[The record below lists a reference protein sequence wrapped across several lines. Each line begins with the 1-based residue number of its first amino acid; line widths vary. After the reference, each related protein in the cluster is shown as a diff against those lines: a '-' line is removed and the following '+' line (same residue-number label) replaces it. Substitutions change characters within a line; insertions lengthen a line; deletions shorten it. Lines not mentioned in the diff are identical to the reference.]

1 MNTFVLASL
10 FSFFLPE
17 ASNAAITV
25 NADKVIRQKPENIG
39 GTMIEWH
46 DVPSPLVA
54 NTPID
59 YQKDLRDSKVKI
71 IRMGIYPDPRNSSQT
86 LSDFDR
92 KVSAILSSGAV
103 PLFYAPIKP
112 DLNYLKEDGSSGG
125 TISSNIVYLVKH
137 YRAKPFSIKNQYW
150 EVGNEPDIAID
161 YKVASTAEY
170 IKDFTDVHAAL
181 SEAGL
186 RDSVTLGG
194 PVVAHAY
201 HQGGIFFA
209 DALMDDFLAQCHDM
223 VDVITWH
230 HYGNLKPRYI
240 NVQDSL
246 LNDPKKLDNIHNANR
261 MVDPNNQKWET
272 STAYIGVSAL
282 LDKMQN
288 FKFSRHA
295 KLGLTEHNASPTHSI
310 EAGLWNLAVTHFM
323 LYNNTKYP
331 GVLDNAFIF
340 DQHGKAYDFPLYNQ
354 DLTRDYSNWAIWIN
368 GNLRGSQVLSQETT
382 GNPNKYGNPY
392 LLVTATKDKTNL
404 YIEVINRSTQ
414 AIQDQVNIKGKKILK
429 FPSVFTMADSIFPN
443 SPTPITLKNNFKF
456 LFSPLSVSIFKFSL
470 SRKKLRQS
478 NIRRNL
484 PTPPLNSP

>member
-1 MNTFVLASL
+1 MKRYWLNAFVLASL
-10 FSFFLPE
+10 LSCFLPE
-17 ASNAAITV
+17 AVNAAITV

-46 DVPSPLVA
+46 DVPSPLVT

-71 IRMGIYPDPRNSSQT
+71 IRMGSYSDPRNKSQT
-86 LSDFDR
+86 LSDFDK
-92 KVSAILSSGAV
+92 KVLAVIKSGAV
-103 PLFYAPIKP
+103 PLFYSPIKP
-112 DLNYLKEDGSSGG
+112 GLSYLNADGSSNG
-125 TISSNIVYLVKH
+125 TIASNIVYQVKH
-137 YRAKPFSIKNQYW
+137 YRDAPFNLKNQYW
-150 EVGNEPDIAID
+150 EVGNEPDITID
-161 YKVASTAEY
+161 HKVASTSEY
-170 IKDFTDVHAAL
+170 IKDFTDVHTAL

-186 RDSVTLGG
+186 RNMVTLGG
-194 PVVAHAY
+194 PVVARAY

-230 HYGNLKPRYI
+230 HYGNLKPRFI

-261 MVDPNNQKWET
+261 IVNPNNQKWET

-288 FKFSRHA
+288 FSFSRHA
-295 KLGLTEHNASPTHSI
+295 KLGLTEHNASPTHGI

-368 GNLRGSQVLSQETT
+368 GNLRGSQVLSQEIT

-404 YIEVINRSTQ
+404 YIEVINRSPQ
-414 AIQDQVNIKGKKILK
+414 AIRDQVSIKGIKVLK
-429 FPSVFTMADSIFPN
+429 SPTLFTMADSIFPN
-443 SPTPITLKNNFKF
+443 APTSTALKNNFYF

-470 SRKKLRQS
+470 E
-478 NIRRNL
+478 
-484 PTPPLNSP
+484 